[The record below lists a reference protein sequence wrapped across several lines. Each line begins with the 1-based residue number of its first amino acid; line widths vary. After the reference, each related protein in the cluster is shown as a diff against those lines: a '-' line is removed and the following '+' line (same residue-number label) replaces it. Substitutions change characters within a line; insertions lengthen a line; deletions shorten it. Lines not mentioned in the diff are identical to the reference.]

1 MNNQFSMFP
10 HVVTIYNVSTES
22 NPATYKDETVVYITV
37 LKNALVDASKAVNV
51 NKSGLVGADAVNLYI
66 PFGVEA
72 VDGYT
77 GEPKTYAGPR
87 EFWQAEDKSKIW
99 TLNLEGEGDADSK
112 THERTF
118 FVKGEAV
125 PPPEV
130 PADQVEAY
138 IGLKYDSVYNVTKV
152 DVKDFGGLKHFQVG
166 GN

>member
-1 MNNQFSMFP
+1 MSMFP
-10 HVVTIYNVSTES
+10 HTVTVFNVSTET
-22 NPATYKDETVVYITV
+22 NPATYKDETAVYITV
-37 LKNALVDASKAVNV
+37 LKGVLLDASKAVNV
-51 NKSGLVGADAVNLYI
+51 NKSGLTGADAVNLYI

-77 GEPKTYAGPR
+77 GESKAYAGPR
-87 EFWQAEDKSKIW
+87 EFWRADDKSKIW

-118 FVKGEAV
+118 FVKGEAA
-125 PPPEV
+125 PPPEL
-130 PADQVEAY
+130 PPKQVEEY

-152 DVKDFGGLKHFQVG
+152 DIKDFGGLQHFQVG

>member
-1 MNNQFSMFP
+1 MNNFPMFP

-22 NPATYKDETVVYITV
+22 NPATYKDETAVYITV

-51 NKSGLVGADAVNLYI
+51 NKSGLTGADAVNLYI

-77 GEPKTYAGPR
+77 GEAKAYVGPR

-152 DVKDFGGLKHFQVG
+152 DMKDFGGLAHWEVG